1 MKIPDYNVANES
13 QNVELLKKYFGESA
27 LGVCEVMM
35 KDMGDSRRVDNL
47 IRGNTTFEVKKN
59 GLKIHELLFIVPFTS
74 YYYF

>member
-59 GLKIHELLFIVPFTS
+59 GFKKYPNFFL
-74 YYYF
+74 

>member
-47 IRGNTTFEVKKN
+47 IRGNTTFEVKMN
-59 GLKIHELLFIVPFTS
+59 GFKKYMNFFL
-74 YYYF
+74 